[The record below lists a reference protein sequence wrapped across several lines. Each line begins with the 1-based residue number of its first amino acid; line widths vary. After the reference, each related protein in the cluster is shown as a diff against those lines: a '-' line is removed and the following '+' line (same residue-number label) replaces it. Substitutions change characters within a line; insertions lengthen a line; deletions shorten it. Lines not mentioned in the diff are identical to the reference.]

1 MKASVPTFAAKEWL
15 ERNALAG
22 NGEVKECQRRTKAW
36 LVAKA
41 AEGRAE
47 LLGGSVRKVFRAAS
61 GLYASVV
68 SGRVER
74 KCDALGCAWGY
85 ASELDS
91 SASVAAGSVVVPVFV
106 CDAATGVWHALALFR
121 RKGGE
126 A

>member
-1 MKASVPTFAAKEWL
+1 MKASVPVFATKEWL

-22 NGEVKECQRRTKAW
+22 NGAVRECQRRTKAW

-41 AEGRAE
+41 AEECAE
-47 LLGGSVRKVFRAAS
+47 LCGGSVRKVFKAES
-61 GLYASVV
+61 GLHAAVV
-68 SGRVER
+68 SGRVEY
-74 KCDALGCAWGY
+74 KCAAPSCAGDY

-91 SASVAAGSVVVPVFV
+91 SEPVATGSVVVPICV
-106 CDAATGVWHALALFR
+106 CDAATGVWHALVLFR